1 MRIALTDRFCAA
13 AKAAGAAQADFF
25 DEKTVGLCLRVS
37 AAGRKTWCLVYTAP
51 SNGKRVRIGL
61 GLYPAVSLADAR
73 GKALE
78 ARGHVEAGRNPRSV
92 AMADGAMTVT
102 DLVAA
107 YLAKYAN
114 GLRSGPA
121 IARRLQKN
129 VVPVIGGVRVAD
141 LHRRDITRV
150 IDPILARD
158 APTEAAR
165 VLENLQ
171 SALRW
176 GVRRGD
182 LDRNPAEGMTK
193 PAGRPARERVLT
205 DKEIRTLWHGIAVPL
220 PQVTDQRIVKLCLV
234 TAQRVGEVAGM
245 RRDELDL
252 AKRVWALP
260 GSRTKNGNPHSVPL
274 YPTPA
279 WVIAALAEHIDFR
292 NLTVWEPA
300 CGDGRMA
307 EALKLAMRPTSSTVT
322 PVKMK
327 SSTFYPGWNRN
338 CCHAPRTG
346 PSRILRSVTGGGFL
360 ALLLPND
367 FDSAKTRSRFF
378 GDCPHFI
385 GKVTLTRRVKW
396 FEHPDK
402 PDRNPKE
409 NSAWFLWARDALRVR
424 HQPIILYSPRAKP

>member
-13 AKAAGAAQADFF
+13 AKAAGAVQADFF

-37 AAGRKTWCLVYTAP
+37 AARRKTWCLVYTSP
-51 SNGKRVRIGL
+51 RDGERVRIGL
-61 GLYPAVSLADAR
+61 GLYPAVSLAEAR

-78 ARGHVEAGRNPRSV
+78 ARGHVEAGRDPRSV
-92 AMADGAMTVT
+92 AMADGAMTVA

-114 GLRSGPA
+114 GLRSGGA

-165 VLENLQ
+165 VFENFQ
-171 SALRW
+171 SALGW

-193 PAGRPARERVLT
+193 PTGRPPRERVLT
-205 DKEIRTLWHGIAVPL
+205 DEEIRTLWHAGPL
-220 PQVTDQRIVKLCLV
+220 PRLTDQRIVKLCLV

-252 AKRVWALP
+252 AKQVWNLPASRV
-260 GSRTKNGNPHSVPL
+260 KNGTAHSVPL
-274 YPTPA
+274 SD
-279 WVIAALAEHIDFR
+279 L
-292 NLTVWEPA
+292 
-300 CGDGRMA
+300 
-307 EALKLAMRPTSSTVT
+307 ALKLIREALADAGASPFVFPDGAGPRSPAVIAHVVYATRDCS
-322 PVKMK
+322 PIAHCADGKQCK
-327 SSTFYPGWNRN
+327 
-338 CCHAPRTG
+338 APIACR
-346 PSRILRSVTGGGFL
+346 L
-360 ALLLPND
+360 
-367 FDSAKTRSRFF
+367 
-378 GDCPHFI
+378 
-385 GKVTLTRRVKW
+385 
-396 FEHPDK
+396 
-402 PDRNPKE
+402 
-409 NSAWFLWARDALRVR
+409 
-424 HQPIILYSPRAKP
+424 

>member
-1 MRIALTDRFCAA
+1 
-13 AKAAGAAQADFF
+13 
-25 DEKTVGLCLRVS
+25 
-37 AAGRKTWCLVYTAP
+37 
-51 SNGKRVRIGL
+51 
-61 GLYPAVSLADAR
+61 
-73 GKALE
+73 
-78 ARGHVEAGRNPRSV
+78 
-92 AMADGAMTVT
+92 MTVT

-274 YPTPA
+274 SG
-279 WVIAALAEHIDFR
+279 L
-292 NLTVWEPA
+292 
-300 CGDGRMA
+300 
-307 EALKLAMRPTSSTVT
+307 ALKLIREALVDAGNSPFVFPDGAGPRASAGIAHEVYFAHRRDRSPIAHWTVHDLRRT
-322 PVKMK
+322 ALTGMAALGV
-327 SSTFYPGWNRN
+327 
-338 CCHAPRTG
+338 APIVLGAVANHLT
-346 PSRILRSVTGGGFL
+346 T
-360 ALLLPND
+360 
-367 FDSAKTRSRFF
+367 TRA
-378 GDCPHFI
+378 G
-385 GKVTLTRRVKW
+385 VTLAVYARYTYAAEK
-396 FEHPDK
+396 
-402 PDRNPKE
+402 
-409 NSAWFLWARDALRVR
+409 RDALDKWASRLTGIIRDDAARVLPLR
-424 HQPIILYSPRAKP
+424 KN

>member
-51 SNGKRVRIGL
+51 SNDKRVRIGL
-61 GLYPAVSLADAR
+61 GLYPAVSLAEAR

-78 ARGHVEAGRNPRSV
+78 ARGHVEDGRDPRSV
-92 AMADGAMTVT
+92 AMADGAMTVA

-114 GLRSGPA
+114 GLRSGGA

-165 VLENLQ
+165 VFENFQ

-193 PAGRPARERVLT
+193 AAGRPPRERVLS
-205 DKEIRTLWHGIAVPL
+205 DEEIRTLWQDIAKPL
-220 PQVTDQRIVKLCLV
+220 PRLTDQRVVKVCLV

-245 RRDELDL
+245 RRDELDF

-260 GSRTKNGNPHSVPL
+260 GSRVKNGTAHSVPL
-274 YPTPA
+274 SG
-279 WVIAALAEHIDFR
+279 L
-292 NLTVWEPA
+292 
-300 CGDGRMA
+300 
-307 EALKLAMRPTSSTVT
+307 ALKLIGEALADAGDSPFVFPNGAGPRSPANIAHVVVDARKRGRSPIAHWTVHDLRRT
-322 PVKMK
+322 ALTGMAALGV
-327 SSTFYPGWNRN
+327 
-338 CCHAPRTG
+338 APIVLG
-346 PSRILRSVTGGGFL
+346 AIANHLSI
-360 ALLLPND
+360 
-367 FDSAKTRSRFF
+367 TRS
-378 GDCPHFI
+378 G
-385 GKVTLTRRVKW
+385 VTLAVYARYSYAIEAR
-396 FEHPDK
+396 EALD
-402 PDRNPKE
+402 
-409 NSAWFLWARDALRVR
+409 LWADRLAAIVAGDAAKVLSLRG
-424 HQPIILYSPRAKP
+424 A